1 MEYALHGVW
10 NAVLEGGE
18 RAAVTLPG
26 TLDESGVG
34 RPDRPA
40 GAVHPD
46 AALGQT
52 ESRDGPITTRLT
64 RKHTYEGAVTFSRT
78 IHVQPPKGARIF
90 LEAERARSLRLRLN
104 GEEIPHFRP
113 GTLSTPHLFEV
124 TGKLTGEDRLELISD
139 NSYPGLPREAIL
151 NASAATDETQ
161 TNWNGIVG
169 RFCLVTRPEPFF
181 SGLRVYP
188 QGEGQQVLVEVELDA
203 LEEGEDMLTLTS
215 EAFPAPVRQAVKGK
229 KGRTTLRL
237 TVPVR
242 ADAARWDEYEGNLCT
257 LQAALDSG
265 ARRQVTFGLRTWGTD
280 ESGRFTLNGRR
291 IFLRGEAN
299 CAVFPETGYP
309 PMDRESWMEI
319 FGRYRDYGVNCV
331 RFHSYCPPQA
341 AFEAGDR
348 LGMLIQ
354 PVLSQWDPHTA
365 FESPEAWSCYAA
377 ELEAILKTYANHPSF
392 VLLTFGN
399 ELHAGELG
407 HERMDELLRRA
418 RELDPTRRYAEGS
431 NPHYGARICGK
442 ENGFYT
448 AQEYLGLPL
457 RGTFSCGENQGSWLK
472 GYINNQYPSAHVN
485 YDQAVERLH
494 RDTPAPV
501 FSFEVGQ
508 FQVLPELEEIQ
519 RFQGV
524 TDPVNLRVVRERA
537 EAQGLEEDWKDMVQ
551 ASGELARLAYRE
563 EVEAALRT
571 PGMSGISLLGLQDFP
586 GQGTALVGML
596 DAHLQPKP
604 YPFARPQAFR
614 AFFRPQLPL
623 VLLPRYTFTAGEC
636 LRAPVK
642 AANYGKTP
650 LAGRLT
656 YTLSG
661 GGKTVTGDLGERL
674 APVGELADVGELEL
688 SLEGWTEAVQLE
700 LKVAL
705 DGAENTYPLWVYPDQ
720 EPVCP
725 PQVLESRQLDKT
737 VWERLRQGGT
747 VYLTPPSTPEAL
759 PHSMKGQFT
768 TDFWSAGTFPDQE
781 GGMGLLIDS
790 AHPIF
795 RAFPTQSHT
804 NWQWWPM
811 ASQRSV
817 ELPQGI
823 RAIVTQLDSFAR
835 LRRMGMLF
843 ECRCGGGRLLF
854 SSMDL
859 HSLKQ
864 YPEARALQRAIY
876 RYLASPEFSPRQ
888 ELSVQAL
895 ADRLGRSGP
904 ET

>member
-1 MEYALHGVW
+1 M
-10 NAVLEGGE
+10 
-18 RAAVTLPG
+18 
-26 TLDESGVG
+26 
-34 RPDRPA
+34 
-40 GAVHPD
+40 
-46 AALGQT
+46 
-52 ESRDGPITTRLT
+52 
-64 RKHTYEGAVTFSRT
+64 
-78 IHVQPPKGARIF
+78 F
-90 LEAERARSLRLRLN
+90 LEAERARSLKLRLN
-104 GEEIPHFRP
+104 GEE
-113 GTLSTPHLFEV
+113 
-124 TGKLTGEDRLELISD
+124 
-139 NSYPGLPREAIL
+139 
-151 NASAATDETQ
+151 
-161 TNWNGIVG
+161 
-169 RFCLVTRPEPFF
+169 
-181 SGLRVYP
+181 
-188 QGEGQQVLVEVELDA
+188 
-203 LEEGEDMLTLTS
+203 
-215 EAFPAPVRQAVKGK
+215 
-229 KGRTTLRL
+229 
-237 TVPVR
+237 
-242 ADAARWDEYEGNLCT
+242 GNLYT
-257 LQAALDSG
+257 LEAALDSG
-265 ARRQVTFGLRTWGTD
+265 ARRQETFGLRIFGVD
-280 ESGRFTLNGRR
+280 ERGRFTLNGRR
-291 IFLRGEAN
+291 VFLRSEAN

-309 PMDRESWMEI
+309 PMDRASWLEI

-341 AFEAGDR
+341 AFEAGDA

-354 PVLSQWDPHTA
+354 PELSQWDPRTA
-365 FESPEAWSCYAA
+365 FESGEALDYYTT

-407 HERMDELLRRA
+407 HERMDQLLRRA
-418 RELDPTRRYAEGS
+418 RELDPTRWYAEGS
-431 NPHYGARICGK
+431 NPHYGARVYGK

-485 YDQAVERLH
+485 YDQAVERL
-494 RDTPAPV
+494 RQDTPAPV

-508 FQVLPELEEIQ
+508 FQVLPDLEEIEH
-519 RFQGV
+519 FHGV

-537 EAQGLEEDWKDMVQ
+537 KAQGLEQEWKDMVQ

-604 YPFARPQAFR
+604 YPFARPEAFR
-614 AFFRPQLPL
+614 AFFRAQLPL

-642 AANYGKTP
+642 VANYSKTP
-650 LAGRLT
+650 LAGHLT

-661 GGKTVTGDLGERL
+661 GGKTLRGDLGEVL
-674 APVGELADVGELEL
+674 APVGELTYVGELEL
-688 SLEGWTEAVQLE
+688 SLEEWSQPVQLE
-700 LKVAL
+700 LRVCL
-705 DGAENTYPLWVYPDQ
+705 DGVENTYPLWVYPDE

-725 PQVLESRQLDKT
+725 ADVLECQQLDEA
-737 VWERLRQGGT
+737 VWNQLEQGGT
-747 VYLTPPSTPEAL
+747 VYLTPPSTREAL
-759 PHSMKGQFT
+759 PHSIKGQFT
-768 TDFWSAGTFPDQE
+768 TDFWSAGTFPNQE

-790 AHPIF
+790 AHPLF

-811 ASQRSV
+811 ASQRAV
-817 ELPQGI
+817 ELPQGV
-823 RAIVTQLDSFAR
+823 RAMVKQLDSFAR

-859 HSLKQ
+859 NSLRQ
-864 YPEARALQRAIY
+864 YPEARALQGAIY
-876 RYLASPEFSPRQ
+876 RYLASPDFGPEQ

-895 ADRLGRSGP
+895 TDMLG
-904 ET
+904 

>member
-10 NAVLEGGE
+10 NAVFTGGE
-18 RAAVTLPG
+18 SCPVTLPG
-26 TLDESGVG
+26 TLDESRVG
-34 RPDRPA
+34 QPDRPA

-46 AALGQT
+46 AALGQA
-52 ESRDGPITTRLT
+52 EAQDGPITTRLT
-64 RKHTYEGAVTFSRT
+64 RKYTYEGPVTFSHT
-78 IHVQPPKGARIF
+78 IRVQPPKGERVF

-104 GEEIPHFRP
+104 GEEISHFGP
-113 GTLSTPHLFEV
+113 ETLSTPHMFEV
-124 TGKLTGEDRLELISD
+124 TGKLTGEDRLELLSD
-139 NSYPGLPREAIL
+139 NSCPGLPREAIL
-151 NASAATDETQ
+151 NSSAATDETQ

-169 RFCLVTRPEPFF
+169 RFRLVTRPQTFF

-188 QGEGQQVLVEVELDA
+188 QGDGSVRVEVELDA
-203 LEEGEDMLTLTS
+203 LEEGEDAITLTC
-215 EAFPAPVRQAVKGK
+215 EAFSAPVRQAVTRKAGK
-229 KGRTTLRL
+229 TALCL
-237 TVPVR
+237 EIPVR
-242 ADAARWDEYEGNLCT
+242 ADAARWDEEEGNLYT
-257 LQAALDSG
+257 LEAALDSG
-265 ARRQVTFGLRTWGTD
+265 ARRQETFGLRIFGVD
-280 ESGRFTLNGRR
+280 QEGRFSLNGRR
-291 IFLRGEAN
+291 IFLRSEAN

-309 PMDRESWMEI
+309 PMDLDSWIKI
-319 FGRYRDYGVNCV
+319 FRRYRDYGVNCV

-348 LGMLIQ
+348 LGILIQ
-354 PVLSQWDPHTA
+354 PELSQWDPRTA
-365 FESPEAWSCYAA
+365 FESPEAWSYYTA

-399 ELHAGELG
+399 ELHAGARG
-407 HERMDELLRRA
+407 HERMDRLLRRA

-431 NPHYGARICGK
+431 NPHYGARVYGR

-472 GYINNQYPSAHVN
+472 GYINNQYPSAQVN
-485 YDQAVERLH
+485 YDQAVERL
-494 RDTPAPV
+494 RQDTPVPV

-508 FQVLPELEEIQ
+508 FQVLPELEEIE
-519 RFQGV
+519 RFRGV
-524 TDPVNLRVVRERA
+524 TDPVNLRVVRDRA
-537 EAQGLEEDWKDMVQ
+537 KAQGLERDWKDMVQ

-604 YPFARPQAFR
+604 YPFARPEAFR
-614 AFFRPQLPL
+614 AFFRAQLPL
-623 VLLPRYTFTAGEC
+623 VLLPRYTFTTGEC
-636 LRAPVK
+636 LRALVK
-642 AANYGKTP
+642 MANYGKTP

-661 GGKTVTGDLGERL
+661 GGKTVTGDLGEVM

-700 LKVAL
+700 LTVSL
-705 DGAENTYPLWVYPDQ
+705 GGAENVYPLWVYPDE

-725 PQVLESRQLDKT
+725 AQVLESRQLDEA
-737 VWERLRQGGT
+737 VWERLKQGGT
-747 VYLTPPSTPEAL
+747 VYLAPPSTPEAL
-759 PHSMKGQFT
+759 PRSMKGQFT
-768 TDFWSAGTFPDQE
+768 TDFWSVGTFPNQE
-781 GGMGLLIDS
+781 GGMGLLIDGN
-790 AHPIF
+790 HPLF
-795 RAFPTQSHT
+795 CTFPTQSHT

-811 ASQRSV
+811 ACQRAV
-817 ELPQGI
+817 ELPRDI
-823 RAIVTQLDSFAR
+823 RPIVTQLDTFAR
-835 LRRMGMLF
+835 LRHMGMLF

-859 HSLKQ
+859 NSLNQ

-876 RYLASPEFSPRQ
+876 RYLDSPDFCPGQ

-895 ADRLGRSGP
+895 ADLLGQRGP